1 MKGKGSI
8 SSSIPIKPTD
18 QSLGNRGDGSEN
30 RYENGEI
37 NQELPDAGEPLPA
50 AKSVGTAPS
59 QPTGKVKA
67 EPRRVVLQDIPMS
80 DPRYHQGLRVAI
92 RDPIADSEIGVFID
106 HPAASSYMK
115 AHDMFERD

>member
-18 QSLGNRGDGSEN
+18 QSLGKRGDGSED

-37 NQELPDAGEPLPA
+37 KQELTDAGEPPSA
-50 AKSVGTAPS
+50 AKSVGTAPA

-67 EPRRVVLQDIPMS
+67 EPRKVVLQDIPPS

-92 RDPIADSEIGVFID
+92 RDPIADSEIGAFID
-106 HPAASSYMK
+106 RPAASTYMGIYN
-115 AHDMFERD
+115 MFESD